1 MFEDFNNL
9 KSKRERKGKENAA
22 RERRLSTFIR
32 LLYCKFD
39 ESTRRQ
45 RARRG
50 AKLRRTSTLESHSR
64 RMGQRI
70 PFKTTLMR
78 RGFKLLLI
86 VFPSLFEHLCI
97 FLVSSDRSAYRFRN
111 KADPCQAEEV
121 LFILSGRKLVNGD
134 NEILENRAE
143 RN

>member
-1 MFEDFNNL
+1 
-9 KSKRERKGKENAA
+9 
-22 RERRLSTFIR
+22 
-32 LLYCKFD
+32 
-39 ESTRRQ
+39 
-45 RARRG
+45 
-50 AKLRRTSTLESHSR
+50 
-64 RMGQRI
+64 MGQRI

-86 VFPSLFEHLCI
+86 VFPSLLEHLSV
-97 FLVSSDRSAYRFRN
+97 FFSDRSAYRFRN